1 MKHLFL
7 LLVLI
12 FSNLFFSQSNITD
25 SLKKFNYNEL
35 KEKFDYYY
43 NNDKSL
49 EAKRIAKYYLQKAKN
64 EKNTLQI
71 AEGYILIHFNEDFST
86 ALKYIDSLG
95 IITKNIKGSLYPART
110 YRLKG
115 NLYYKNDDLK
125 KALENYFISLNYA
138 KQQNDEKQIMY
149 VNLNIAYIDTY
160 MGKNEEA
167 AKIFKQYYNSKLLSK
182 VENNQT
188 RINLINCY
196 IELNKLDSANIL
208 IKEGINISLP
218 TKNKYN
224 ISQYSY
230 LSGLSNLKQ
239 KKYELAIS
247 DLSKAYSYFSTID
260 DTNANYALYALGKS
274 YDGQHDK
281 EKAIQHFIKLDSNIQ
296 KTNNLFP
303 ELKEVYTYI
312 INYYKEKDDK
322 EKQLF
327 YIDRFLKVNTKLDEQ
342 FKYLSTELHKKY
354 EIPNLIHEK
363 ENIITDLK
371 NRKITLWIFIGVIL
385 TSAFIL
391 ITYFYLNLKK
401 TEKKYRKIAQDLIKS
416 LEEKEP
422 IVSNSSNDVTKVS
435 QPKTIIENKVGKSIP
450 EDVIQFILRELDNF
464 EKQDLF
470 LKKGITLSSLSKQIK
485 TNSSYL
491 SDIINSYKG
500 KNFATYLNDLRI
512 DYAIDKL
519 LKDRKFRSY
528 KLTVVAEELGYNN
541 EQAFATAFKKK
552 TGTTFTIYIK
562 EIENRNLP

>member
-35 KEKFDYYY
+35 KEKFDDYY

-500 KNFATYLNDLRI
+500 KNFSTYLNDLRI

>member
-1 MKHLFL
+1 M
-7 LLVLI
+7 
-12 FSNLFFSQSNITD
+12 
-25 SLKKFNYNEL
+25 
-35 KEKFDYYY
+35 
-43 NNDKSL
+43 
-49 EAKRIAKYYLQKAKN
+49 
-64 EKNTLQI
+64 
-71 AEGYILIHFNEDFST
+71 
-86 ALKYIDSLG
+86 
-95 IITKNIKGSLYPART
+95 
-110 YRLKG
+110 
-115 NLYYKNDDLK
+115 
-125 KALENYFISLNYA
+125 
-138 KQQNDEKQIMY
+138 
-149 VNLNIAYIDTY
+149 
-160 MGKNEEA
+160 
-167 AKIFKQYYNSKLLSK
+167 
-182 VENNQT
+182 
-188 RINLINCY
+188 
-196 IELNKLDSANIL
+196 
-208 IKEGINISLP
+208 
-218 TKNKYN
+218 
-224 ISQYSY
+224 
-230 LSGLSNLKQ
+230 
-239 KKYELAIS
+239 
-247 DLSKAYSYFSTID
+247 
-260 DTNANYALYALGKS
+260 YALGKS